1 MTRVQF
7 SSATFSGLESSG
19 EVLISIVISG
29 VNSTTNISID
39 VELNE
44 RNATG
49 KPQIAIA
56 TDYRAT
62 QTIYFER

>member
-7 SSATFSGLESSG
+7 SSATFNGLESSG

-29 VNSTTNISID
+29 ANSTTNISID
-39 VELNE
+39 IELNE

-62 QTIYFER
+62 